1 MNYTSLYILILL
13 IIGINSAQK
22 KTLSPA
28 ETLFITQTKTY
39 ERKIND
45 YLFEVGNI
53 QWRINGIMDKYNN
66 NPSLYLAD
74 ITYQTLIKQKDG
86 IVGKSTHGSF
96 AATPLGTD
104 MNINV
109 INIGVD

>member
-1 MNYTSLYILILL
+1 MYILIVL
-13 IIGINSAQK
+13 ILGISCVKK
-22 KTLSPA
+22 KTYTPA
-28 ETLFITQTKTY
+28 EILFINQTKTY

-53 QWRINGIMDKYNN
+53 QWRINEIMDKHNN
-66 NPSLYLAD
+66 NPDLYLAD

-96 AATPLGTD
+96 VKTPSGTD
-104 MNINV
+104 MNINI